1 MKQKHEESSKYQQLL
16 GQLLTLFFSG
26 VYITSYDML
35 EIGKKLGYELPSKH
49 RELILKTL
57 FMESEKENKMN
68 LLIQQLIIL
77 LNTRIHEYQTLTK
90 QYPLIQE
97 VSFLWIQKAHT
108 MIKLLQQHLRANVY
122 E

>member
-1 MKQKHEESSKYQQLL
+1 MKRKHEETSKYQHLV

-35 EIGKKLGYELPSKH
+35 EIGKKLGYTFPSKH

-57 FMESEKENKMN
+57 FLECEKENKMH
-68 LLIQQLIIL
+68 LLIHQLIQLI
-77 LNTRIHEYQTLTK
+77 NGRIMEYQALSK
-90 QYPLIQE
+90 NYPDIQE
-97 VSFLWIQKAHT
+97 VSFLWIQKANT
-108 MIKLLQQHLRANVY
+108 MIKLLQQHLRANPY

>member
-1 MKQKHEESSKYQQLL
+1 MKRKHEETSKYQHLV

-35 EIGKKLGYELPSKH
+35 EIGKKLGYEFPSKH

-57 FMESEKENKMN
+57 FLECEKENKMH
-68 LLIQQLIIL
+68 LLIHQLIQLI
-77 LNTRIHEYQTLTK
+77 NGRITEYQALSK
-90 QYPLIQE
+90 NYHDIQE
-97 VSFLWIQKAHT
+97 VSFLWIQKGHT
-108 MIKLLQQHLRANVY
+108 MIKLLQQHLRANPY